1 MSEPPFGFNVPRQPD
16 DDSGAEGGGGGEGQQ
31 GAGGL
36 FGDPQQ
42 FAEALRQ
49 FADLMAY
56 QGGPVNW
63 ELAKNAARQT
73 IAAHG
78 DPSVLSNERPAVVG
92 ALRLAALGLV
102 DATARPYGVRVARRG
117 RRRCCP
123 GEWRPSRP
131 DGGSISRRSGFPS
144 RSARLP
150 TTACLATFR
159 GSGRGCSAL
168 SRITRAGSRW
178 TRRRCAT

>member
-78 DPSVLSNERPAVVG
+78 DPSVLSNERTAVVE
-92 ALRLAALGLV
+92 ALRLADLWLEG
-102 DATARPYGVRVARRG
+102 ATALPSGVRVATA
-117 RRRCCP
+117 
-123 GEWRPSRP
+123 W
-131 DGGSISRRSGFPS
+131 S
-144 RSARLP
+144 RSEWVEATLP
-150 TTACLATFR
+150 VSITLCQPLADRAVDTSGGLCT
-159 GSGRGCSAL
+159 GSPE
-168 SRITRAGSRW
+168 
-178 TRRRCAT
+178 